1 MMFPSQLI
9 VSVFK
14 EVSCIMAAIVKKF
27 VRIITIP
34 RFRELGKLKHIEI
47 LESFRRPKKYCV
59 TNKDLPSKSF
69 ILQF

>member
-1 MMFPSQLI
+1 
-9 VSVFK
+9 
-14 EVSCIMAAIVKKF
+14 MAAIVKKF